1 MARAERQTDE
11 TVDAGDH
18 SAPGEVPERLRR
30 LISGDPEAAAW
41 LYDTF
46 APRLYRRLRGRY
58 GHLPGIEPEDLL
70 QSAYLFY
77 LQNDC
82 RVLRAFLDGRPPAEI
97 TAEALMGRLWDL
109 ACGLASNQRRAARGR
124 PRREELDDAAAD
136 EAPTAERRLAER
148 QVLARLADCLARRGR
163 RLHLYF
169 CWRYGDGL
177 TPREIADVTGW
188 SRSETYR
195 LREALNRALAACAAA
210 LGIELR

>member
-1 MARAERQTDE
+1 MVSPQPQTDE
-11 TVDAGDH
+11 TAD
-18 SAPGEVPERLRR
+18 PPPEDVAQRLRR
-30 LISGDPEAAAW
+30 LISGDPAAAAW

-58 GHLPGIEPEDLL
+58 GHLPGIDPEDLL

-82 RVLRAFLDGRPPAEI
+82 RVLRSFLEGKPAAEV
-97 TAEALMGRLWDL
+97 TAEALLRRLWDL
-109 ACGLASNQRRAARGR
+109 ACGLASNQRRAARAR
-124 PRREELDDAAAD
+124 PPAAGLE
-136 EAPTAERRLAER
+136 EAPAEAGPSIERRLAER
-148 QVLARLADCLARRGR
+148 QTLSRLAACLARRGR

-188 SRSETYR
+188 TRHETYR
-195 LREALNRALAACAAA
+195 LREALNRALAACAAR
-210 LGIELR
+210 LGIDPG

>member
-11 TVDAGDH
+11 TDRPPEDVA
-18 SAPGEVPERLRR
+18 ERLHR
-30 LISGDPEAAAW
+30 LVSGDQRAAGW

-70 QSAYLFY
+70 QSAFLFY

-82 RVLRAFLDGRPPAEI
+82 RVLRSFLESHPPGEV
-97 TAEALMGRLWDL
+97 TAEALMRRLWDL

-124 PRREELDDAAAD
+124 PRPAELDEAAAD
-136 EAPTAERRLAER
+136 EAPTVERRLSER
-148 QVLARLADCLARRGR
+148 QVLSRLAECLARRGR

-169 CWRYGDGL
+169 RWRYADGL
-177 TPREIADVTGW
+177 TPREIAGVTGW

-210 LGIELR
+210 LGVDVR

>member
-1 MARAERQTDE
+1 MARAELQTDE
-11 TVDAGDH
+11 TDETADRPPEDVVD
-18 SAPGEVPERLRR
+18 RLRR
-30 LISGDPEAAAW
+30 LIGGDSGAAAW

-58 GHLPGIEPEDLL
+58 GHLPGIEPDDLL
-70 QSAYLFY
+70 QSAFLFY

-82 RVLRAFLDGRPPAEI
+82 RVLRSFLDSRPPGEV
-97 TAEALMGRLWDL
+97 TAETLMRRLWDL

-124 PRREELDDAAAD
+124 PRPAELDEAAAD
-136 EAPTAERRLAER
+136 HAPTAERRLSER
-148 QVLARLADCLARRGR
+148 QVLSRLAECLARRGR

-177 TPREIADVTGW
+177 TPREIAGVTGW

-210 LGIELR
+210 LGIDFR